1 MYDNS
6 QLSDKA
12 LIHKLTALMT
22 FSYASR
28 ASSLQHLNIKFML
41 RNGISY
47 KFYFNKLHKSQRR
60 GKAPPKISYQAYIQD
75 PNPCVVKTLDEYISR
90 TEGWRSGEECS
101 QLILSFINPHKPVV
115 FSTISGWLKN
125 ILKK

>member
-28 ASSLQHLNIKFML
+28 ASSLQHLNIKIMA

-75 PNPCVVKTLDEYISR
+75 PNLCDVKTLMMLRIYSSHRRLEVW
-90 TEGWRSGEECS
+90 GG
-101 QLILSFINPHKPVV
+101 V
-115 FSTISGWLKN
+115 FSTYTKFC
-125 ILKK
+125 

>member
-47 KFYFNKLHKSQRR
+47 KFYFNKLHKS
-60 GKAPPKISYQAYIQD
+60 
-75 PNPCVVKTLDEYISR
+75 
-90 TEGWRSGEECS
+90 
-101 QLILSFINPHKPVV
+101 
-115 FSTISGWLKN
+115 
-125 ILKK
+125 